1 MNSNI
6 LIQKAATA
14 LHQALAGECA
24 KNGGTAAR
32 MPDDLILVSTTIDPD
47 VVVRALLK
55 AIATPTD
62 AMTSAG
68 AASLDYDEDGGLLGS
83 ADEAAFN
90 MWREMI
96 RVAGL

>member
-1 MNSNI
+1 MNSNT

-14 LHQALAGECA
+14 LHQALAAECA
-24 KNGGTAAR
+24 RKGGTAAGL
-32 MPDDLILVSTTIDPD
+32 PDGEVIVSTTINLEI
-47 VVVRALLK
+47 VAQAVLK
-55 AIATPTD
+55 AIATPTPE
-62 AMTSAG
+62 MTAAG
-68 AASLDYDEDGGLLGS
+68 AASLDYDENGGLLGG